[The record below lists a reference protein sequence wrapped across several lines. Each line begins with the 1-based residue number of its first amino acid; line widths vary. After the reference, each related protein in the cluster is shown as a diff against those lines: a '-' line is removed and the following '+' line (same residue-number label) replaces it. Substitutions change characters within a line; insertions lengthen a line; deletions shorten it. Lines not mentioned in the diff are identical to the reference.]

1 MINIP
6 FDRWIIL
13 PKSYNR
19 GMSIDNEESHTR
31 ANTLREID
39 IRSIATKI
47 MMIATRSPV
56 MMTTQQLNILLV
68 EDDEVDVMNVQRA
81 LKKNGATADLYRAAN
96 GIEALA
102 MLRTN
107 DQITTENNSR
117 LLILLDLNMPQ
128 MGGLEFLKELR
139 ADPAL
144 SKLPV
149 VILTTS
155 MQDSDLATAYQY
167 NVAGYIIKPITFSS
181 FVETIDVLNRYW
193 SMSEMPV

>member
-1 MINIP
+1 
-6 FDRWIIL
+6 
-13 PKSYNR
+13 
-19 GMSIDNEESHTR
+19 
-31 ANTLREID
+31 
-39 IRSIATKI
+39 
-47 MMIATRSPV
+47 MMTATRSPV
-56 MMTTQQLNILLV
+56 MTHTQQLNIFLV

-81 LKKNGATADLYRAAN
+81 LKKNNATSTLYRAAN

-107 DQITTENNSR
+107 NQIATENNSR
-117 LLILLDLNMPQ
+117 LLILLDLNMPK

-144 SKLPV
+144 CKLPV
-149 VILTTS
+149 VVLTTS

-193 SMSEMPV
+193 SISEMPSTL

>member
-1 MINIP
+1 
-6 FDRWIIL
+6 
-13 PKSYNR
+13 
-19 GMSIDNEESHTR
+19 
-31 ANTLREID
+31 
-39 IRSIATKI
+39 
-47 MMIATRSPV
+47 MMTVTRSPI
-56 MMTTQQLNILLV
+56 MTTTRQLNILLV

-81 LKKNGATADLYRAAN
+81 LKQNGATPTLYRAGN

-107 DQITTENNSR
+107 HQVTTGNSSR

-139 ADPAL
+139 ADPNL
-144 SKLPV
+144 CKLPV
-149 VILTTS
+149 VVLTTS
-155 MQDSDLATAYQY
+155 MQDSDLDVAYAH

-193 SMSEMPV
+193 SMSEMPSPR

>member
-1 MINIP
+1 
-6 FDRWIIL
+6 
-13 PKSYNR
+13 
-19 GMSIDNEESHTR
+19 
-31 ANTLREID
+31 
-39 IRSIATKI
+39 
-47 MMIATRSPV
+47 MMTATRFPV
-56 MMTTQQLNILLV
+56 MTHTQQLNIFLV

-81 LKKNGATADLYRAAN
+81 LKKNNATSTLYRAAN

-107 DQITTENNSR
+107 NQITTTNNSR
-117 LLILLDLNMPQ
+117 LLILLDLNMPK

-144 SKLPV
+144 CRLPV
-149 VILTTS
+149 VVLTTS

-193 SMSEMPV
+193 SISEMPSIL

>member
-1 MINIP
+1 
-6 FDRWIIL
+6 
-13 PKSYNR
+13 
-19 GMSIDNEESHTR
+19 
-31 ANTLREID
+31 
-39 IRSIATKI
+39 

>member
-1 MINIP
+1 
-6 FDRWIIL
+6 
-13 PKSYNR
+13 
-19 GMSIDNEESHTR
+19 
-31 ANTLREID
+31 
-39 IRSIATKI
+39 

-56 MMTTQQLNILLV
+56 MTTTQQLNILLV

-81 LKKNGATADLYRAAN
+81 LKKNNSDSTLYRAAN

-107 DQITTENNSR
+107 SKIITDDNSR
-117 LLILLDLNMPQ
+117 LLILLDLNMPK

-139 ADPAL
+139 ADPTL

-167 NVAGYIIKPITFSS
+167 NAAGYLIKPITFSS
-181 FVETIDVLNRYW
+181 FVEMIDILTRYW
-193 SMSEMPV
+193 SMSELPSLA

>member
-1 MINIP
+1 
-6 FDRWIIL
+6 
-13 PKSYNR
+13 
-19 GMSIDNEESHTR
+19 
-31 ANTLREID
+31 
-39 IRSIATKI
+39 
-47 MMIATRSPV
+47 
-56 MMTTQQLNILLV
+56 MTHPQQLNILLV

-81 LKKNGATADLYRAAN
+81 LKKNNATSTLYRAAN

-107 DQITTENNSR
+107 NQVTTKDNSR
-117 LLILLDLNMPQ
+117 LLILLDLNMPK

-144 SKLPV
+144 CKLPV

-155 MQDSDLATAYQY
+155 MQDSDLATAYKY
-167 NVAGYIIKPITFSS
+167 NVAGYIIKPITFSN

-193 SMSEMPV
+193 SISEMPSIL

>member
-1 MINIP
+1 M
-6 FDRWIIL
+6 
-13 PKSYNR
+13 
-19 GMSIDNEESHTR
+19 T
-31 ANTLREID
+31 
-39 IRSIATKI
+39 
-47 MMIATRSPV
+47 ATRSPV
-56 MMTTQQLNILLV
+56 MTHTQQLNILLV

-81 LKKNGATADLYRAAN
+81 LKKNNATSTLYRAAN

-107 DQITTENNSR
+107 NQIGTKANSR
-117 LLILLDLNMPQ
+117 LLILLDLNMPK

-149 VILTTS
+149 VVLTTS
-155 MQDSDLATAYQY
+155 MQDSDLATAYKY
-167 NVAGYIIKPITFSS
+167 NVAGYMIKPITFSS

-193 SMSEMPV
+193 SMSEMPSPV